1 MAPLFC
7 SNSGS
12 PLEGV
17 VQIPRGSMFASAAT
31 SAAGTGEEGII
42 ILTWMI
48 FEIRSTNSLHS

>member
-1 MAPLFC
+1 
-7 SNSGS
+7 
-12 PLEGV
+12 

-31 SAAGTGEEGII
+31 SAAGAEGEGII